1 MRKPPALGSMALL
14 AAAPAL
20 LAATPALAQAI
31 SAPAP
36 AAPAP
41 SMGSDGVANVNLV
54 GQVGLDGN
62 AAVQDAPDPVGA
74 TVDQADAAV
83 QKSVDAANLTL
94 ATREQVRAGAE
105 LYGTDGQSVGTVQSV
120 EGDTAVV
127 VRGGKLYN
135 VPLAEIYHGAVGAT
149 HGLVTKLSSA
159 EIQARTTA
167 EVESR

>member
-1 MRKPPALGSMALL
+1 MRKPPALGALALL
-14 AAAPAL
+14 ATAPAL
-20 LAATPALAQAI
+20 LAATPALAQAA
-31 SAPAP
+31 STAPAV
-36 AAPAP
+36 
-41 SMGSDGVANVNLV
+41 GSDGVANVNLV
-54 GQVGLDGN
+54 GKVGLNGN
-62 AAVQDAPDPVGA
+62 AAIQDAADPVGE
-74 TVDQADAAV
+74 TVDQVDGAV

-105 LYGTDGQSVGTVQSV
+105 LYGTDGSSVGTVQSV
-120 EGDTAVV
+120 EGDVAVV